1 MDIYFHKTP
10 YSIGVYNALDCTGD
24 QPRTIP
30 IPDFT
35 VPLDV
40 NRVPRKTLYLVFQM
54 PALTGLHNV
63 PALTGLHN
71 QLAGPA
77 LLGHLRL
84 QSIEFRGKPLNWKN
98 FLL

>member
-1 MDIYFHKTP
+1 MIFMEELVFK
-10 YSIGVYNALDCTGD
+10 SE
-24 QPRTIP
+24 
-30 IPDFT
+30 
-35 VPLDV
+35 
-40 NRVPRKTLYLVFQM
+40 TLYLVFQM

-84 QSIEFRGKPLNWKN
+84 QSIEFRGKPLNWKT
-98 FLL
+98 FFFKKISFILKTYQPFKSLGHLQV